1 MPSVARLIFT
11 VGLLALTSLIG
22 QAEAQTAQPGACLFT
37 HFKTKSPACA
47 DEVLGLSASV
57 SPGAFDPGM
66 PPIGFLA
73 EVFLR
78 SPTERARILA
88 APDRPGSGV
97 FILTALLRAGLA
109 EEAGRFAAD
118 AKLQSLF
125 ERMRALQMATLPE
138 ITATGTA
145 ASKDTEF
152 LAGAYGASGSR
163 RYLDLILAAFDGA
176 DERDAAIG
184 LRLGLLTAKWG
195 AAVAPTGHRS
205 QILRNFCTQV
215 DCKAKQPDAMRILG
229 LMAAYGTV
237 STIAR
242 EDAETKKVLDAAFA
256 KRKALKDI
264 LAAEQA
270 YLTNYGTALTVARLL
285 TGGPGENV
293 AAREA
298 ALRSIETYE
307 SFGPLPQ
314 ALPGADAAD
323 ARP

>member
-1 MPSVARLIFT
+1 MPSVTRLIAA
-11 VGLLALTSLIG
+11 VGLTLTGLIG
-22 QAEAQTAQPGACLFT
+22 QAEAQTAQPGSCLFT
-37 HFKTKSPACA
+37 HFKVKSPDCA
-47 DEVLGLSASV
+47 DQVLGLSASL

-97 FILTALLRAGLA
+97 FILTALLRAGLT

-125 ERMRALQMATLPE
+125 ERMRALPMATLPE
-138 ITATGTA
+138 ITAAGTVA
-145 ASKDTEF
+145 AKDTEF
-152 LAGAYGASGSR
+152 LVGAYGASGNR
-163 RYLDLILAAFDGA
+163 RYLDLILTAFDGA
-176 DERDAAIG
+176 DEQTTGIG
-184 LRLGLLTAKWG
+184 LRLGLLAAKWG
-195 AAVAPTGHRS
+195 AAVAPAGHRS
-205 QILRNFCTQV
+205 KIFQNFCTRV
-215 DCKAKQPDAMRILG
+215 GCKAKQPEAMRILG
-229 LMAAYGTV
+229 ITAAYGAV

-242 EDAETKKVLDAAFA
+242 DDPNTQKALDAAFA
-256 KRKALKDI
+256 KRKALKAI
-264 LAAEQA
+264 LAQEQA
-270 YLTNYGTALTVARLL
+270 YLTNYDMALTVSRIL

-307 SFGPLPQ
+307 SFGPLRQ
-314 ALPGADAAD
+314 ALPGADTAA